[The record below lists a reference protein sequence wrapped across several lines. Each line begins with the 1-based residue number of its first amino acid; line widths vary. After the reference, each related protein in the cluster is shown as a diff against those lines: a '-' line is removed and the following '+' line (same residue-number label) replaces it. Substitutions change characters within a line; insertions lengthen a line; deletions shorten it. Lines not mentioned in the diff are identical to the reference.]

1 MKIVAEDLPFL
12 SAGAVFLATGGG
24 GDPHVAYLTTQQV
37 LQQYGGVELVEV
49 DALDDD
55 AYVVT
60 IGGVGAPTVSLEL
73 LPSMSSPGK
82 VLSLF
87 ETHVGRKVDAVV
99 SFEIGG
105 GNSMIPMIA
114 AAQRGIPVVDGDGMG
129 RALPEAQMMTYPI
142 AGVKPT
148 PAVAL
153 DYAGNVATFQ
163 TDSTTTYERH
173 IRSITTAMGGMIT
186 AAEHP
191 MTGRQLKDSI
201 VPNTVSFS
209 IQIGK
214 VLHQN
219 RGSAHEIYHPLQQV
233 FAESIYGDLFHLYTG
248 KVVDYASRIVGGYD
262 VGQATVQSFRR
273 DVPNLQVSIKNE
285 YLVATVD
292 DQVLA
297 SVPDLIVMLDYETS
311 TPINAERLRYG
322 QRVSVFA
329 VGCPDYYRTTRALNV
344 VAPRCFGF
352 DFDFV
357 PVEELTALHQAL
369 LG

>member
-1 MKIVAEDLPFL
+1 MKVFADDLPYL
-12 SAGAVFLATGGG
+12 SSGAVFLATGGG
-24 GDPHVAYLTTQQV
+24 GDPHVAYLTTHQV
-37 LQQYGGVELVEV
+37 LTKSGGVELINV
-49 DALDDD
+49 DDLKDED
-55 AYVVT
+55 YVVT

-73 LPSMSSPGK
+73 LPSISAPGN

-87 ETHVGRKVDAVV
+87 EKHVGRHVDAVV

-153 DYAGNVATFQ
+153 DYAGNVATFE

-191 MTGRQLKDSI
+191 MTGSHSSSPPLSPIPCRFPSRSEKCCS
-201 VPNTVSFS
+201 
-209 IQIGK
+209 
-214 VLHQN
+214 QN
-219 RGSAHEIYHPLQQV
+219 RGSAHEIFTPLKTV
-233 FAESIYGDLFHLYTG
+233 FSNSIYGELFHLYTG
-248 KVVDYASRIVGGYD
+248 KVIDYTSRIVGGYD
-262 VGQATVQSFRR
+262 VGKAVIQSFGN
-273 DVPNLQVSIKNE
+273 DTPNLEVAIKNE

-292 DQVLA
+292 GQVLA

-329 VGCPDYYRTTRALNV
+329 VGCPEYYRKPRALNV

-357 PVEELTALHQAL
+357 PVEQLVGLHQEM
-369 LG
+369 G